1 MNKFRNKNESS
12 KSGSSLGIK
21 NILFKT
27 ELNRIIPIAIMTNKF
42 NLSFKKQN
50 LLLEKD
56 KTKENSKNNP
66 DIANAVGKRKTPIRK
81 EYLPILK

>member
-1 MNKFRNKNESS
+1 MNKFRNINELS
-12 KSGSSLGIK
+12 KFGRTLGIK
-21 NILFKT
+21 FILFIR
-27 ELNRIIPIAIMTNKF
+27 ELKRINPIAVIISKF

-56 KTKENSKNNP
+56 KIKENIKNKP
-66 DIANAVGKRKTPIRK
+66 DIEKAVGKRKTPIRK

>member
-1 MNKFRNKNESS
+1 MNKFSNTNELS
-12 KSGSSLGIK
+12 KSGRTLGIK
-21 NILFKT
+21 LILFMS
-27 ELNRIIPIAIMTNKF
+27 EVNRIIPIAMITNKF

-66 DIANAVGKRKTPIRK
+66 DIAKAVGKRKTPIRK